1 MEDSIMVYVE
11 VPEGMRGNKKIHD
24 ISVDY
29 ASRENVMFCG
39 VK

>member
-1 MEDSIMVYVE
+1 MVYVD
-11 VPEGMRGNKKIHD
+11 VPGGMTRNKIHD

-29 ASRENVMFCG
+29 ASRENVKFCG

>member
-1 MEDSIMVYVE
+1 MMEDSIMVYVE
-11 VPEGMRGNKKIHD
+11 VPEGMRGNKIHD